1 MSDPS
6 GSYVTVMRQL
16 VEEDI
21 AKQIGRPIHN
31 KYIII
36 LAVTITVLLFTN
48 FFRYLW
54 TCLVLDFLLV
64 QIVIGPFT
72 VAIWRGAWELYDDL
86 FLVKKFLSSFWSK
99 LWTDETRTYKK
110 NVFVQN
116 LLGEDRMIVGF
127 VCFICGFVVGFKTCG
142 VLKMFTLFFVQVSV
156 LVAVFYRD
164 IDFVAKKAG
173 RKQYFIVTRWAFEC
187 KCFLGNVLRS
197 FLLLESSPSPVS

>member
-6 GSYVTVMRQL
+6 GSYVTVLRQL

-36 LAVTITVLLFTN
+36 LAVTIIVLLFTN

-116 LLGEDRMIVGF
+116 LLG
-127 VCFICGFVVGFKTCG
+127 
-142 VLKMFTLFFVQVSV
+142 
-156 LVAVFYRD
+156 
-164 IDFVAKKAG
+164 DFA
-173 RKQYFIVTRWAFEC
+173 
-187 KCFLGNVLRS
+187 NV
-197 FLLLESSPSPVS
+197 

>member
-6 GSYVTVMRQL
+6 ASYVRVLRQL

-36 LAVTITVLLFTN
+36 LAVTIIVLLFTN

-72 VAIWRGAWELYDDL
+72 VAIWRGAWELYDDI
-86 FLVKKFLSSFWSK
+86 FLVKPFW
-99 LWTDETRTYKK
+99 T
-110 NVFVQN
+110 
-116 LLGEDRMIVGF
+116 
-127 VCFICGFVVGFKTCG
+127 
-142 VLKMFTLFFVQVSV
+142 
-156 LVAVFYRD
+156 
-164 IDFVAKKAG
+164 
-173 RKQYFIVTRWAFEC
+173 
-187 KCFLGNVLRS
+187 
-197 FLLLESSPSPVS
+197 